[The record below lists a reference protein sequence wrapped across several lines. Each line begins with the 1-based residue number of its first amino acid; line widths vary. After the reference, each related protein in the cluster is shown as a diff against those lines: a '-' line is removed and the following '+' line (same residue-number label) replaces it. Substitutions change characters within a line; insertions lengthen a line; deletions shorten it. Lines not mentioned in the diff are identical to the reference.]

1 MFLVWFGC
9 LLVLHRLFI
18 SVCLPKMARAWNYC
32 SYAQRAMTF
41 FFQEPL
47 PLSAYVRTIFRHY
60 KWLFVKI
67 IDIAFIGKWACTIF
81 PNVMS
86 CYCNCFNIFNHHYFI
101 GYAICYLV
109 VFYFKMFDKFF
120 IVDFYFD
127 VIISRMWLYN
137 MYIIIMNFLWFLYFS
152 SFQWDFKMVREEM
165 VSVSDIVMELRK
177 LVDL

>member
-1 MFLVWFGC
+1 
-9 LLVLHRLFI
+9 
-18 SVCLPKMARAWNYC
+18 
-32 SYAQRAMTF
+32 
-41 FFQEPL
+41 
-47 PLSAYVRTIFRHY
+47 
-60 KWLFVKI
+60 
-67 IDIAFIGKWACTIF
+67 
-81 PNVMS
+81 
-86 CYCNCFNIFNHHYFI
+86 
-101 GYAICYLV
+101 
-109 VFYFKMFDKFF
+109 MFDKFF